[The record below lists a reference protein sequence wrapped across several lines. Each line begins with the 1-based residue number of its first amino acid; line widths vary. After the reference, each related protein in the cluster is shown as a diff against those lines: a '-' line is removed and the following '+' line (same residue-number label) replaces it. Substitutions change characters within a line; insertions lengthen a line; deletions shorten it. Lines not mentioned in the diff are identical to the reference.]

1 MRLES
6 EKALPGV
13 EYCESMKVLHNNTLI
28 PEKSIVKNSSIAFKV
43 SAQDLALK
51 EGERD
56 LFTFKEMRQSGEE
69 AISERAEEGQE
80 EGEGSSM
87 ASSFINTLITKE
99 SVRRF

>member
-1 MRLES
+1 
-6 EKALPGV
+6 
-13 EYCESMKVLHNNTLI
+13 MKVLHNNTLI

-80 EGEGSSM
+80 EQEEGEGSSM